1 VLYFGN
7 TTLEYSHNFIILI
20 SLFNVIMDFGSKK
33 QAAQPEQQGFDQAKL
48 YLWVK
53 ALEGKVNN
61 LLREVDMI
69 KNDFIKRTNDLKKE
83 MKDTSADL
91 LEFRHDHEKTIEKM
105 DLIVKELKQTAGIE
119 EVKTLKKYM
128 ELWNPMTFVTQ
139 KDLERMVEQKLNKPE
154 KVKLVPK
161 DETHS
166 PFN

>member
-1 VLYFGN
+1 
-7 TTLEYSHNFIILI
+7 
-20 SLFNVIMDFGSKK
+20 MDFGTKK
-33 QAAQPEQQGFDQAKL
+33 AAGKKEDQPEQGSFDQAKL

-83 MKDTSADL
+83 MKNTSADL

-139 KDLERMVEQKLNKPE
+139 KDLERMVEQKLKGPE
-154 KVKLVPK
+154 QKIKLVAK